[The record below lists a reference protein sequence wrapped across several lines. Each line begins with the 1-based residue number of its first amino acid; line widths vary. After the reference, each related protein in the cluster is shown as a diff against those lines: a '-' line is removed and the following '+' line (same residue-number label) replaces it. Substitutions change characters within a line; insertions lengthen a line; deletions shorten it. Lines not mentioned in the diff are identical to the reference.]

1 MQTGEGKNLKAS
13 FINAMQAKILSGELK
28 PGDRLPPERELA
40 QQMGISRGSVNQGI
54 LDMERMGFLRIVPRK
69 GHLRGGIRAPRHAGD
84 AVGDNEL

>member
-1 MQTGEGKNLKAS
+1 MQTGEGKNLKAN

-28 PGDRLPPERELA
+28 PGDRLLSAHRAA
-40 QQMGISRGSVNQGI
+40 Q
-54 LDMERMGFLRIVPRK
+54 